1 MKLTYNFEIN
11 APVGKAFEF
20 VNDSDKLKLWMKGLE
35 KIEVISENDS
45 DNPVGTKFR
54 QHIRKGGKI
63 LHYDGEI
70 LEYNYPNLLG
80 VMIESDMFSIHTT
93 YNFES
98 VEKVTKVFYE
108 SDINFKKRAAGFIG
122 KMLVWS
128 VKRTLVKQ
136 MKVLKKAAEE

>member
-54 QHIRKGGKI
+54 QHIRN
-63 LHYDGEI
+63 GEI